1 MPRSGIAGSCD
12 SSIFSFLRSLHT
24 VFHSGFT
31 NLHAHQQFRIPFPP
45 HPLQHLLFV
54 DFLMA
59 TLAGVRWYLIVVLIC
74 ISLIISNVWAS
85 LHFFFFLTICFLW
98 RNVYCPFFDWI
109 GCLFGYWATW
119 VVCIFW
125 RLIPCQLHHLPVFSP
140 ILWVVFL
147 FALWFLLLCKNFLI
161 LIRSYLFIF
170 VFILITL
177 GGGSEKILLRLMSE
191 CFGCV
196 FF

>member
-85 LHFFFFLTICFLW
+85 LHFFFFDHLFSLEKCLLPIFWL
-98 RNVYCPFFDWI
+98 DWLFVWI
-109 GCLFGYWATW
+109 LSYMSCLYILEINPLSVASFTSVFSHPVGCLF
-119 VVCIFW
+119 VCFMISFAV
-125 RLIPCQLHHLPVFSP
+125 QK
-140 ILWVVFL
+140 L
-147 FALWFLLLCKNFLI
+147 FNFN
-161 LIRSYLFIF
+161 
-170 VFILITL
+170 
-177 GGGSEKILLRLMSE
+177 
-191 CFGCV
+191 
-196 FF
+196 